1 MFTLGIQGGYL
12 AAALLFSP
20 APAHVTHP
28 ICVRYDTPP
37 TPVCGSILEVDV
49 GQPLTFTIQA
59 SDPICTNDVLL
70 DGSILE
76 LQGAIATPPLPT
88 SGNPVST
95 TITWTP
101 DINAIGEHNI
111 VFRAISGCCAESEAW
126 CNLKVLV
133 HGTPKGCTLTPGF
146 WKTHSCSWPDPFNP
160 GAPNPTD
167 ANHNGYPDNIENQC
181 GTTRRS
187 RWAQC
192 PCDPTTTML
201 LGTTNS
207 FTQCQLLC
215 LLAASSNGNAL
226 RILGIQ
232 LLSAKLNGLGGAT
245 TNVPISDPLNPS
257 NPYNGFTID
266 QLIVEA
272 DNVIGTLNAVTGTIA
287 KNDPRRTRMIQIGR
301 LLDLYNNGNTSVP
314 HCN

>member
-20 APAHVTHP
+20 APPSQP
-28 ICVRYDTPP
+28 ICVRYDVPP
-37 TPVCGSILEVDV
+37 TPVCGSILDVDV
-49 GQPLTFTIQA
+49 GQLLTFTIQA
-59 SDPICTNDVLL
+59 SDPICTENVLL
-70 DGSILE
+70 DGSIVE
-76 LQGAIATPPLPT
+76 LQGAIATPALPT

-111 VFRAISGCCAESEAW
+111 VFRAISGCCTESEAW
-126 CNLKVLV
+126 CNLKVVV

-160 GAPNPTD
+160 GAPNPAD

-201 LGTTNS
+201 VGSNGY
-207 FTQCQLLC
+207 TQCQLLC
-215 LLAASSNGNAL
+215 LLAASSNGNAV

-232 LLSAKLNGLGGAT
+232 LTAAKLNKFGGAT
-245 TNVPISDPLNPS
+245 TTGTVTDPLDPT
-257 NPYNGFTID
+257 NPYNGFTVD
-266 QLIVEA
+266 QLIAEG
-272 DNVIGTLNAVTGTIA
+272 DSLIGSINAITGTIG
-287 KNDPRRTRMIQIGR
+287 KNDPRRTRMIQVGR
-301 LLDLYNNGNTSVP
+301 LLDLYNNGFSGVT